1 MILSPIFSS
10 TYHAL
15 SQNRTFKMYLLLF
28 EIYSAIS
35 KWLIIHRFRDF
46 LKKII
51 IIIYFFQ
58 SSAADI
64 HGTFA
69 SSSTQ
74 LGENQDSKRSST
86 SDTNT

>member
-10 TYHAL
+10 MYHAL

-46 LKKII
+46 FFI